1 MTENFSSLV
10 NYQDTRLAG
19 LEQSSMSPTSGVADI
34 GYDEATGETSVND
47 QLDWSVSDWE
57 PYSTVSPVV
66 IDADADPD
74 YVGTGAELSTP
85 YSRPEA
91 TLLGQQCQLTGMV
104 RRKAGTT
111 PNPLAAN
118 IRYNSPMFG
127 LPQDWRPDT
136 NIILTCVIGNGAPTG
151 SGTGTA
157 MIEIRP
163 EFDPVQPS
171 GWAYYVSGTVALS
184 PSTGWVALQGI
195 FPITIWDADDEAW
208 VEDSW
213 NDAHFQTTWD
223 KVVDDVTWDN
233 YTTLSN

>member
-1 MTENFSSLV
+1 MTENFSSIV
-10 NYQDTRLAG
+10 NYQDTRLDG
-19 LEQSSMSPTSGVADI
+19 LEQHSMSPTSGVADI

-47 QLDWSVSDWE
+47 LLDWSVTDWE

-66 IDADADPD
+66 IDPEDDPD
-74 YVGTGAELSTP
+74 HVGSGAELSSP

-91 TLLGQQCQLTGMV
+91 TLLGQQCQLSGMV
-104 RRKAGTT
+104 RRKSGTT

-118 IRYNSPMFG
+118 TRYNLPMFG
-127 LPQDWRPDT
+127 LPEDWRPDT
-136 NIILTCVIGNGAPTG
+136 NIILPCVIGNGNPATV
-151 SGTGTA
+151 GTGTA

-184 PSTGWVALQGI
+184 PGTGWVALQGI
-195 FPITIWDADDEAW
+195 FPITIWDASDEAW

-213 NDAHFQTTWD
+213 DDSHFQTTWD
-223 KVVDDVTWDN
+223 KVMDDVTWDN
-233 YTTLSN
+233 YTTLDN